1 VRLKKQTLILLGLS
15 LLFAAFGALTAWMAL
30 MPPAVEKVGADIQQR
45 INTLMVDIDR
55 QAAQQVM
62 RLQQGKNLADAET
75 QFLVIDD
82 ERIVQWSDN
91 HFIPPFYTV
100 SGNYQVK
107 YLHLNSADFILKK
120 WRIDPTK
127 SLVVVIPLHIRYKIV
142 NDYLSPY
149 SNQQIFGKHDV
160 LIFQPEAEQG
170 IPILLNEVMVL
181 KVFPIHESNTNSWA
195 GWAAIVFF
203 TIVIGL
209 LVFILVQYIQK
220 LTDNP
225 GKAFIVL
232 IVSILVMRAIMIL
245 IQFPVRIHALYL
257 FDPKDFASSQWNP
270 SMGDMLL
277 NATALMMVCFFLFR
291 NIKRFSFW
299 LKPNGWG
306 ITILAATGIFFAM
319 LYPAVVTQTVYNNSE
334 ITLSISQSLEFDV
347 LRIAAL
353 VLLIISWIS
362 AFLFMHVM
370 VKILT
375 RGEDVKKISIAIVVG
390 CFVFVIINEI
400 TGQSYVLSGMVAIL
414 YLVSVLSF
422 TVYHSL
428 DRFQYATFVYFFLAV
443 ICFSLLCTA
452 SVVNFEK
459 GRRAESQHRFA
470 DNFLVERDYFG
481 EYLMREAADKIAK
494 DAFIQSRLANPL
506 LGKEGIKH
514 KINQVLLS
522 GYFNRYTVEI
532 TTYDQLGM
540 PFPDER
546 DTVSYHDLSKQYS
559 GEQFKT
565 DYKNVLYVSGLEV
578 GTSRKYVVLVP
589 IKKNRTIAGY
599 IGVQLFLKRI
609 IPQNVYPEL
618 LVDNRFRLGYRPTD
632 LNYAVVAGSQI
643 EYSAGSLNYQ
653 SLVEAEL
660 ANPNLYSQGIERDGY
675 FHVGVEDAS
684 GRVAIVS
691 TVAVSRMFQLADF
704 SFMVLLGITAILL
717 FLLIEGIIHYSGS
730 SNLFF
735 SARIQLI
742 LNLAFFVPLIAVC
755 IITLGLTA
763 STSRQ
768 QLQEE
773 YLSKANQFAKA
784 VALTMKEFGSADAVA
799 FENAFKN
806 NTTLASLDANLYG
819 TDGTLIATSQPLI
832 FENQLLASYLDP
844 TVYRKIKRGESIFVA
859 TDYVGSLEFYVAY
872 SKVLSPDSGEVL
884 GILGIP
890 FFQSGAS
897 IEHMQIAVLTN
908 IISIFTLIFI
918 VLLIIS
924 FFVTKWLTT
933 PLTMITETFGRLS
946 LTNLN
951 KPLEWKSDDEI
962 GLMVREYNHMLDTLS
977 ASKQELEKNQR
988 EKAWREIAQQVA
1000 HEIKNPLT
1008 PMKLTLQQLERTLQ
1022 HNDTDKD
1029 KLKRAVHSLL
1039 SQINSLNDLA
1049 SSFSS
1054 FAKMPEPVMKP
1065 IELVSLLSRTINL
1078 HAQEASIT
1086 LQTSLEAAPVFADE
1100 QLLGR
1105 IISNIILNGIQAVPK
1120 TSTALILVTLE
1131 AQHLYFRIEVADN
1144 GVGIGPELMDK
1155 IFLPHFTTKKT
1166 GSGLGLAIAK
1176 QGIEQM
1182 GGRISFTTSS
1192 VGTVFR
1198 IELPQNR

>member
-1 VRLKKQTLILLGLS
+1 M
-15 LLFAAFGALTAWMAL
+15 LFAAAGTFTAFHALKSPSLET
-30 MPPAVEKVGADIQQR
+30 VGKDIQKN
-45 INTLMVDIDR
+45 IDDLMIALDQ
-55 QAAQQVM
+55 QASKQVA
-62 RLQQGKNLADAET
+62 RLQQGKTLSDSQT
-75 QFLVIDD
+75 QFLVVDGEQIL
-82 ERIVQWSDN
+82 QWSDN

-100 SGNYQVK
+100 SGNYQTK
-107 YLHLNSADFILKK
+107 YLRLNSADFILKK
-120 WRIDPTK
+120 WKID
-127 SLVVVIPLHIRYKIV
+127 SERNLVVVIPLHVRYKII
-142 NDYLSPY
+142 NDYLLPY
-149 SNQQIFGKHDV
+149 SHPEVFGKYNV
-160 LIFQPEAEQG
+160 IILQPEAEQG
-170 IPILLNEVMVL
+170 FPIILNGNMVM
-181 KVFPIHESNTNSWA
+181 KVFPTDESNTNSWM
-195 GWAAIVFF
+195 GWL
-203 TIVIGL
+203 TIVLFTLTIIILVVLLMRYLKYVATNPVLAFIVL
-209 LVFILVQYIQK
+209 LVFIIGIRGV
-220 LTDNP
+220 
-225 GKAFIVL
+225 
-232 IVSILVMRAIMIL
+232 MIL
-245 IQFPVRIHALYL
+245 AQFPLRFNSLRL

-277 NATALMMVCFFLFR
+277 NAAALLMVCFFLFR
-291 NIKRFSFW
+291 NVKRFAFW
-299 LKPNGWG
+299 NKPNNWLVAV
-306 ITILAATGIFFAM
+306 LAAISIFFGM
-319 LYPAVVTQTVYNNSE
+319 LYPAVVTQTIYNNSE
-334 ITLSISQSLEFDV
+334 ITLSISQSLEFDF

-353 VLLIISWIS
+353 LLLIISWIS
-362 AFLFMHVM
+362 AFLFIHVM

-375 RGEDVKKISIAIVVG
+375 RGEDVKKISIALVIG
-390 CFVFVIINEI
+390 CFAFTAINEF
-400 TGQSYVLSGMVAIL
+400 TGQAYLLSAIIAIV
-414 YLVSVLSF
+414 YLISVLSF

-443 ICFSLLCTA
+443 ICFSLLCTI
-452 SVVNFEK
+452 SVMNFERLR
-459 GRRAESQHRFA
+459 GAENQHRFA

-481 EYLMREAADKIAK
+481 EYLMKEAADKIAA
-494 DAFIQSRLANPL
+494 DAFIQSRLSNPL
-506 LGKEGIKH
+506 LGKDVIKH
-514 KINQVLLS
+514 KINQVSLS

-532 TTYDQLGM
+532 TVYDQSGA

-546 DTVSYHDLSKQYS
+546 DTVNFHELSNRYA
-559 GEQFKT
+559 GDQFKT
-565 DYKNVLYVSGLEV
+565 DYKNVLYVTNLEGGV
-578 GTSRKYVVLVP
+578 SRKYVMLVS
-589 IKKNRTIAGY
+589 IIKNRNVVGY
-599 IGVQLFLKRI
+599 VGIQLFLKRI

-618 LVDNRFRLGYRPTD
+618 LVDNRFRLGHRPND
-632 LNYAVVAGSQI
+632 LNYAVVSGSQI
-643 EYSAGSLNYQ
+643 EYSAGSFNYEP
-653 SLVEAEL
+653 LVEAEL

-691 TVAVSRMFQLADF
+691 AVAVSTMFKLADF
-704 SFMVLLGITAILL
+704 SFLVLLGIAAILL
-717 FLLIEGIIHYSGS
+717 FLFIQGLIHYSGAR
-730 SNLFF
+730 NLFF

-742 LNLAFFVPLIAVC
+742 LNLAFFIPLIAVC
-755 IITLGLTA
+755 IITLGLTT
-763 STSRQ
+763 STSRE
-768 QLQEE
+768 QLKEE

-784 VALTMKEFGSADAVA
+784 VALTIKEYGVSDGVE
-799 FENAFKN
+799 FENEFKN
-806 NTTLASLDANLYG
+806 ITTLANLDANLYA
-819 TDGTLIATSQPLI
+819 TQGTLITTSQPLI
-832 FENQLLASYLDP
+832 FENQLLTTYLDP
-844 TVYRKIKRGESIFVA
+844 VVYRKIKRGESVFVA
-859 TDYVGSLEFYVAY
+859 TDHVGSLEFYVAY
-872 SKVLSPDSGEVL
+872 SKVLSPDNGEVL

-897 IEHMQIAVLTN
+897 IERMQIAVLAN

-918 VLLIIS
+918 VLLIVS

-1022 HNDTDKD
+1022 NGDADND
-1029 KLKRAVHSLL
+1029 KLKRSVNSLL

-1065 IELVSLLSRTINL
+1065 LELVALLSRIINL
-1078 HAQEASIT
+1078 HVQEATIT
-1086 LQTSLEAAPVFADE
+1086 LQTELETAPVFADE

-1105 IISNIILNGIQAVPK
+1105 ILSNIVLNGIQAVPK
-1120 TSTALILVTLE
+1120 TTTPLILVTLE
-1131 AQHLYFRIEVADN
+1131 AHDLYFRIEISDN
-1144 GVGIGPELMDK
+1144 GTGIERELIDK

-1192 VGTVFR
+1192 SGTVFR
-1198 IELPQNR
+1198 IELPQNV